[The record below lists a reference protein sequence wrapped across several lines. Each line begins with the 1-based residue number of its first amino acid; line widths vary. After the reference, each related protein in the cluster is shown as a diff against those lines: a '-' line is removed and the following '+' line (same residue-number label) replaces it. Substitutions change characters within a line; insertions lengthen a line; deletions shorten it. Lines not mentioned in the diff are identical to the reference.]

1 MIWIIA
7 GTSEARELI
16 SRISDIDLYIATIA
30 TEEGAEFISSSNLLV
45 GRMSYGEMKEFSKIN
60 KISLIVDMTHP
71 YAKIVSNN
79 AKKLAS
85 ELEIKYIRY
94 TRDKINTSLNSIYLK
109 SYEESY
115 EYLSKIKGRVF
126 FTTGSKNIVDF
137 EKIKGTN
144 RFIYRVLPALESIKI
159 CNENSISIKDIV
171 AVLGPFSKE
180 YNKAMFSEYGADY
193 VIMKDSGI
201 KGGTLEK
208 IEACEELGIITVI
221 IGREKEEGI
230 NNIDEIESIIRKEI
244 VRKD

>member
-1 MIWIIA
+1 MIWVIA

-16 SRISDIDLYIATIA
+16 ARISDIDLYIATIA
-30 TEEGAEFISSSNLLV
+30 TEEGVEFISSNNLLV
-45 GRMSYGEMKEFSKIN
+45 GRMSYNEMKEFSKIN
-60 KISLIVDMTHP
+60 DISLIVDMTHP

-94 TRDKINTSLNSIYLK
+94 TRDKINTPLNSIYLK

-115 EYLSKIKGRVF
+115 KYLSKIKGTVF

-137 EKIKGTN
+137 EKIRGTN
-144 RFIYRVLPALESIKI
+144 RFIYRVLPAFESIKK

-180 YNKAMFSEYGADY
+180 YNKVMFREYEADY
-193 VIMKDSGI
+193 VITKDSGV

-208 IEACEELGIITVI
+208 IEACEELGITTVI
-221 IGREKEEGI
+221 IGREKEDGI
-230 NNIDEIESIIRKEI
+230 NNIDEIESIIRNEI
-244 VRKD
+244 IRKD